1 MGGLLNAATPDA
13 GVVAALQADASSYT
27 WVAAAVGSQNAA
39 GLQLGTGL
47 PVMSIGG
54 FNGSD
59 PSPTLAQFKQY
70 VAEGRIHYFA
80 SGGGFAGQQGGSQ
93 SASAI
98 ASWVASSF
106 TQVVIGSSTFYDLT
120 AQLAGS
126 SSTTSVATTGTV

>member
-27 WVAAAVGSQNAA
+27 WVA
-39 GLQLGTGL
+39 
-47 PVMSIGG
+47 
-54 FNGSD
+54 
-59 PSPTLAQFKQY
+59 TLAQFKQY

-120 AQLAGS
+120 APLAGS